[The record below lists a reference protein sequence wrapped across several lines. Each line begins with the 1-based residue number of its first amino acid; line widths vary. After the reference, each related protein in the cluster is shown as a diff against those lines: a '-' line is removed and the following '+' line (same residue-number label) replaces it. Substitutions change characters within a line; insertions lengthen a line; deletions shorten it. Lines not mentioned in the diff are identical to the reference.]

1 VGNKKEALH
10 KKVHSI
16 EDLKQLQEA
25 FYDGIFDPSGNNITN
40 ASSYILNTEQLQESD
55 RLSIYRGSILGG
67 ITTGLTNIYP
77 VCVKLV
83 GEKYFTHMVAG
94 YLKNY
99 PSNSPDIGN
108 YGEYLPAYIADFK
121 PAKTLIYL
129 ADVAQLEW
137 LWHKAFNA
145 SNEHSTSLRCHPL
158 TELQNIQEHEL
169 PSIKFCP
176 VSSANLLSSPYP
188 IQQIWQVNQA
198 DYSGDLSVD
207 LDDGGVNLVIWRSA
221 DLGMRIDE
229 LSDDET
235 TFISAVLK
243 NATFGEIAELSFR
256 QSLDVVVQR
265 CIQSGLIIGFK

>member
-1 VGNKKEALH
+1 MKNNTKVENKKI
-10 KKVHSI
+10 HSI
-16 EDLKQLQEA
+16 EDLKHLQET
-25 FYDGIFDPSGNNITN
+25 FYDGIFDPSADNIKQ
-40 ASSYILNTEQLQESD
+40 ASTYILNTEQLLEAD

-67 ITTGLTNIYP
+67 ITTALTNIFP

-121 PAKTLIYL
+121 PAKTLMYL

-145 SNEHSTSLRCHPL
+145 SNDHSSLQHYQPL

-169 PSIKFCP
+169 PSIIFWP

-198 DYSGDLSVD
+198 DYHGDLSVN
-207 LDDGGVNLVIWRSA
+207 LDDGGVNLVIWRNA

-229 LSDDET
+229 LSDDEM
-235 TFISAVLK
+235 TFIAAVLK
-243 NATFGEIAELSFR
+243 NASFGDIAELNFS

-265 CIQSGLIIGFK
+265 CIQAGLIIGFK